1 MEISY
6 QEVGTD
12 PTITILTLSGEL
24 DSSCY
29 LDVIEVGKQLYEDG
43 SRNLLVDLSG
53 LTFMA
58 SSGLISLHN
67 LAYIMRGS
75 IPPNAKAG
83 WRIVFESQYD
93 LLNATEKEKRIKL
106 LSPQPRIAK
115 TLKMTGFD
123 NFLEIFS
130 DQNAA
135 LESFKL

>member
-1 MEISY
+1 MEISA
-6 QEVGTD
+6 QEIGDHPIVTM
-12 PTITILTLSGEL
+12 LTLTGEL

-29 LDVIEVGKQLYEDG
+29 LDVIEAGRKLYEDG
-43 SRNLLVDLSG
+43 CRNLLVDLSE

-67 LAYIMRGS
+67 LAYIMRGT

-93 LLNATEKEKRIKL
+93 LLNATETEKRIKL

-123 NFLEIFS
+123 NFLEIFT
-130 DQNAA
+130 DQKEA
-135 LESFKL
+135 LESFEL